1 MTSVLT
7 VLDVTY
13 RVLVMVLGTVG
24 NVTAIVLIPRNPRLR
39 TWENSFH
46 FMLCVVDLC
55 NSVVS
60 VPAGIA
66 ETVWSDHINPVFLC
80 TQKRLYAYSNL
91 VSLVVLSDIAVLRC
105 YRVRNETKVIPKIVF
120 IVGVIVQVSSPL
132 SVIFAAV
139 FAPGKV
145 TASTCLYLY
154 SPMNGTE
161 VLNQRGGERFGLF
174 VGFAVMVICF
184 LKVLVSYVVLIC
196 HIRQVKRRV
205 HAQPPST
212 DTTQNPVVSFVMAT
226 FGDTSRYDSELQNM
240 EAERRAIRYA
250 RKISINSGIVLA
262 IFICSFLPIFT
273 VRMIDYFNVAN
284 VSEEIKSLLSAF
296 ASTSSCMNPYF
307 YTLQNEALKADLKK
321 LKDRLWM
328 KFSMCRNGA

>member
-1 MTSVLT
+1 MTSVLAI
-7 VLDVTY
+7 LDVTY
-13 RVLVMVLGTVG
+13 RVLVMVLGTMG

-39 TWENSFH
+39 TWENAFH

-80 TQKRLYAYSNL
+80 TQKRLYAYLVMVNL
-91 VSLVVLSDIAVLRC
+91 VILFDIAVLRC
-105 YRVRNETKVIPKIVF
+105 YRVRNETKVIPKILF
-120 IVGVIVQVSSPL
+120 IVGVIVQVSSPFL
-132 SVIFAAV
+132 VMFASV
-139 FAPGKV
+139 FAQDKI
-145 TASTCLYLY
+145 TANTCLYLY
-154 SPMNGTE
+154 SPVNGTE
-161 VLNQRGGERFGLF
+161 VLNQQGGERFGVF
-174 VGFAVMVICF
+174 VGLAIMVICC

-196 HIRQVKRRV
+196 HIRKVKRRV

-212 DTTQNPVVSFVMAT
+212 DSTQHPVVSFVMAT
-226 FGDTSRYDSELQNM
+226 FGDTSRYDSELENM

-250 RKISINSGIVLA
+250 HKISVNSGIVLA
-262 IFICSFLPIFT
+262 IFFCSFLPTGIFT
-273 VRMIDYFNVAN
+273 VRMINYFNVAI

-296 ASTSSCMNPYF
+296 ASTSSYMNPYF

-321 LKDRLWM
+321 LKYRLWL
-328 KFSMCRNGA
+328 KFNM